1 MFPFHPSIKCFATRL
16 EKNQSTLDKM
26 PHNCFY
32 RPLSHTV
39 ADLVQ
44 SSDLA
49 QAYLSMHTDVVH
61 NASLVLCPHYC
72 RVGLNGEGYLL
83 RGQAKTQ
90 SVLDFLKT

>member
-1 MFPFHPSIKCFATRL
+1 
-16 EKNQSTLDKM
+16 M

-61 NASLVLCPHYC
+61 NASLVLRPHYC